1 MRSLPED
8 FEAHIKSGTTTLCNC
23 WKLTRNDGTVKGF
36 TDHDNNIEIEGTLY
50 EASTG
55 FIGTQAIS
63 RIGLSVDNM
72 EVHSAL
78 TSSSLLE
85 TDLAN
90 GLYDNAAVELYLVN
104 WQNPEQKVLQ
114 RTGNVGEVKR
124 GALTFMAEVRGLAH
138 NLQQPQGRVFQQTC
152 DADIGD
158 GRCKLELNTPIY
170 SATVTVTQLQTTHSF
185 ISDALSAYL
194 SGWFNGGKI
203 EWTTGANSGVIL
215 EVKSHIKQS
224 ETVAIISLWQSLG
237 QGVNIGDQF
246 KITAGCD
253 KIFRTCK
260 NKFSNQE
267 NFRGFPHIPG
277 NDFLVKS
284 PNQNDGTQDG
294 SSQNE

>member
-50 EASTG
+50 EAFTG

-185 ISDALSAYL
+185 ISDALSAYS

-203 EWTTGANSGVIL
+203 EWMTGANSGVIL

-237 QGVNIGDQF
+237 QGVSLGDQF
-246 KITAGCD
+246 KITAGCV
-253 KIFRTCK
+253 KIFGTCK